1 MESNKATPTN
11 KAKTFTL
18 RVKVSVWTWKRRYM
32 QLMAKTVFIDF
43 KRSKGSLRE
52 LRYKVPWAHVL
63 YMSLIWSFDVDR
75 EWPKKKYQYENT
87 RAVCSLNMMISGVLA
102 SPSHWRVIIFLGLSQ
117 QSSKFPNSSFGRGVF
132 SSRLEIKGAM
142 NADGDSRLKRG
153 LFVFYPW
160 HLGYIVPL
168 VMLSASY
175 TLSLKDQR
183 IFISNTEFTWKT

>member
-18 RVKVSVWTWKRRYM
+18 KVKVSVWTWKRRYM

-75 EWPKKKYQYENT
+75 EWPKNKYQYENT
-87 RAVCSLNMMISGVLA
+87 RAVCSLNMMISGVLG
-102 SPSHWRVIIFLGLSQ
+102 SPSHWRVTIFLGLPQ

-160 HLGYIVPL
+160 HLGYIVPRWCS
-168 VMLSASY
+168 VPRIR
-175 TLSLKDQR
+175 SL
-183 IFISNTEFTWKT
+183 